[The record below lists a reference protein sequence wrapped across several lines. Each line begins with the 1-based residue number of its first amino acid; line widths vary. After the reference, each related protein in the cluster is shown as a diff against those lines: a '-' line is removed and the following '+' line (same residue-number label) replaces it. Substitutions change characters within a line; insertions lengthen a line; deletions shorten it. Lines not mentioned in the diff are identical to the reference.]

1 MPSVDTKE
9 IEEKCKDA
17 VKKSKEDA
25 NEENRKT
32 FKLLK
37 TCPNVNS

>member
-17 VKKSKEDA
+17 VKKSKDA